1 MVDEVRLGVAVVTGG
16 SAGIGR
22 ASAIAFAQRGMRV
35 AILARGAERVRAA
48 CEELNQLGVASL
60 GLCADVADAGAVESA
75 AQQIEAQLGPIEV
88 WINNAMATVFAPLHE
103 VTPEEFRRVTDVTYH
118 GTVHGTLAALK
129 RMRTRDRGCIV
140 QVGSAL
146 AYRSIPLQSA
156 YCGAK
161 AAVRGFTDAL
171 RCELIHDGS
180 HIQLTMVHLSA
191 FNTPQFEWG
200 RSRMPCQVQPLPPIF
215 DPQIA
220 ADAIVWAASHP
231 RREYWIG
238 WPAVKAILSS
248 RVLPAAGDR
257 LAAHRAYDG
266 QQSKEPAGDAR
277 PDNLFTPAPG
287 AFAARGRFTAR
298 SRPRSLQPWLARWRH
313 WIAAVL
319 GLLLLVALGGIA
331 ID

>member
-1 MVDEVRLGVAVVTGG
+1 
-16 SAGIGR
+16 
-22 ASAIAFAQRGMRV
+22 V
-35 AILARGAERVRAA
+35 AILARGAERVQAA
-48 CEELNQLGVASL
+48 CEELDRLGVTSL
-60 GLCADVADAGAVESA
+60 GICADVADADAVERA

-88 WINNAMATVFAPLHE
+88 WVNNAMVTVFAPLHE
-103 VTPEEFRRVTDVTYH
+103 VTPEEFRRVTDVTYL
-118 GTVHGTLAALK
+118 GAVHGTLAALK

-180 HIQLTMVHLSA
+180 HVRLTMVQLSA

-200 RSRMPCQVQPLPPIF
+200 RSRMPRRVQPVPPIF

-220 ADAIVWAASHP
+220 AEAIVWAASHP
-231 RREYWIG
+231 RREYWVG
-238 WPAVKAILSS
+238 WPAVEAILSS

-257 LAAHRAYDG
+257 LAARRAYEG
-266 QQSKEPAGDAR
+266 QQGEEPAGEAQ
-277 PDNLFTPAPG
+277 PDNLFAPAPG

-298 SRPRSLQPWLARWRH
+298 SRARSLQPWLARRRH
-313 WIAAVL
+313 WIAATL
-319 GLLLLVALGGIA
+319 GLLLLVALGGILL
-331 ID
+331 D